1 MIKRILSISVP
12 YGFENGS
19 FSSGASWC
27 SASWRCSRRRDRRK
41 RRGWHDSDV
50 SGIAWHGYG
59 HGAHRRDIALRRGER
74 LRAGQILR
82 QKSLDRRL
90 YRAASQHGFGAP
102 TFGARFAALFALAR
116 GRGDDDADRLV
127 ARRHDGA
134 HLAASLHFARGFS
147 RRRREVSDVGQ
158 RFVYV
163 RVPHR
168 AGVFFQSHAGAWDA
182 GDLVRDVCG
191 LGGSSPC
198 FSRADTLTA
207 SRLNLKRFE
216 QIIKAKIFMQI

>member
-1 MIKRILSISVP
+1 MKTVVFPR
-12 YGFENGS
+12 
-19 FSSGASWC
+19 
-27 SASWRCSRRRDRRK
+27 
-41 RRGWHDSDV
+41 
-50 SGIAWHGYG
+50 
-59 HGAHRRDIALRRGER
+59 AHRGAQPRDDVRAAAIAANVVGDTIAMFQVLPGMAMGMGLTVVISRCVG
-74 LRAGQILR
+74 AGDFEQILR

-116 GRGDDDADRLV
+116 CRGDDDADRLV

-134 HLAASLHFARGFS
+134 HLAANLHFARGFS

-168 AGVFFQSHAGAWDA
+168 AGVFFQSRAGAWDA

-207 SRLNLKRFE
+207 RRLNLKRFE

>member
-41 RRGWHDSDV
+41 RHGQHDSDV
-50 SGIAWHGYG
+50 SGVARYGYG
-59 HGAHRRDIALRRGER
+59 HGAHRRDIALRRGGR

-116 GRGDDDADRLV
+116 CRGDDDARYPMWV
-127 ARRHDGA
+127 SVSYMFACRIA
-134 HLAASLHFARGFS
+134 LAYFFSLA
-147 RRRREVSDVGQ
+147 
-158 RFVYV
+158 
-163 RVPHR
+163 
-168 AGVFFQSHAGAWDA
+168 
-182 GDLVRDVCG
+182 LG
-191 LGGSSPC
+191 LGMLGTWYAM
-198 FSRADTLTA
+198 FADLAVKPMLFT
-207 SRLNLKRFE
+207 RRYLNGKSTKF
-216 QIIKAKIFMQI
+216 KAIWADY

>member
-1 MIKRILSISVP
+1 M
-12 YGFENGS
+12 
-19 FSSGASWC
+19 
-27 SASWRCSRRRDRRK
+27 RRRDRRK
-41 RRGWHDSDV
+41 RHGQHDSDV
-50 SGIAWHGYG
+50 SGVARYGYG
-59 HGAHRRDIALRRGER
+59 HGLTVVISRCVG
-74 LRAGQILR
+74 AGDFEQAKFLR
-82 QKSLDRRL
+82 QKSLDCRL
-90 YRAASQHGFGAP
+90 YRAASQHGFGTP

-134 HLAASLHFARGFS
+134 HLAANLHFARGFS

-168 AGVFFQSHAGAWDA
+168 AGVFFQSRAGAWDA

-191 LGGSSPC
+191 LGGQAHA
-198 FSRADTLTA
+198 FHA
-207 SRLNLKRFE
+207 
-216 QIIKAKIFMQI
+216 QIP